1 MKVEITEDRKLWSDM
16 EERLGAFDE
25 FYDFYFELNEHLQS
39 YLTKENEKFLPTDK
53 LKTKFQDDFIKISEY
68 LGVLDKKSF

>member
-1 MKVEITEDRKLWSDM
+1 MKVEITEDQKLWSDM
-16 EERLGAFDE
+16 EERLGD
-25 FYDFYFELNEHLQS
+25 FELNEHLQS